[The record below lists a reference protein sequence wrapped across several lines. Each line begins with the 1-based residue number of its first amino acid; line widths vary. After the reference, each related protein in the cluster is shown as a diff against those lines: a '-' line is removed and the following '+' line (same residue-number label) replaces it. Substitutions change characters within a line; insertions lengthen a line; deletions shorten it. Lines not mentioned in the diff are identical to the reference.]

1 MRKINNSFTVEY
13 KNGRRKADRKQNS
26 IWGDLDLKSVA
37 RQADGGPF
45 SLPGEFE
52 DAVNANQ
59 PTRQDSSAEPVWT
72 PAFARQNNASA
83 TEEIHMPDENET
95 VTETRTPDPI
105 VTPLAS
111 AKQRKQRTKKAA
123 ADANMSQD
131 VGAVPDGTM
140 PTVGMQKRGRQ
151 AGTIPAA
158 SPAKS
163 KPLNR
168 ARKTIKVAGTALVTA
183 IDDMADLLK
192 LEEENRSLRKQLFE
206 KLRAENA
213 DLRKRL
219 NLD

>member
-1 MRKINNSFTVEY
+1 MKKINNSFTVEY
-13 KNGRRKADRKQNS
+13 KNGRRRPDRKQSS

-45 SLPGEFE
+45 SLPGEHE
-52 DAVNANQ
+52 DAVNVNQ
-59 PTRQDSSAEPVWT
+59 PTRQDSPAEPVWT
-72 PAFARQNNASA
+72 PAFTQQNVASA
-83 TEEIHMPDENET
+83 TQEIHMPEENEIE
-95 VTETRTPDPI
+95 TETRTPDPI
-105 VTPLAS
+105 VTPLAP
-111 AKQRKQRTKKAA
+111 AKQRKPRTIKPA
-123 ADANMSQD
+123 ADASLSQV
-131 VGAVPDGTM
+131 VGAAPDGTM
-140 PTVGMQKRGRQ
+140 PTVGKQKRGRK

-168 ARKTIKVAGTALVTA
+168 ASKTIKVAGTAPVTA
-183 IDDMADLLK
+183 IDDMADLLQ